1 MVQERDAE
9 QVGSLP
15 ESAGEDAILL
25 AGGGI
30 AGGVIVLCGVA
41 SYVKFLQTDASAPA

>member
-9 QVGSLP
+9 QLGALP

-25 AGGGI
+25 AGRRI
-30 AGGVIVLCGVA
+30 AAGGVVVGTCD
-41 SYVKFLQTDASAPA
+41 VKSL

>member
-15 ESAGEDAILL
+15 EPAGEDAIFV
-25 AGGGI
+25 AGSGI
-30 AGGVIVLCGVA
+30 AAGRVTVRTCD
-41 SYVKFLQTDASAPA
+41 VKSR